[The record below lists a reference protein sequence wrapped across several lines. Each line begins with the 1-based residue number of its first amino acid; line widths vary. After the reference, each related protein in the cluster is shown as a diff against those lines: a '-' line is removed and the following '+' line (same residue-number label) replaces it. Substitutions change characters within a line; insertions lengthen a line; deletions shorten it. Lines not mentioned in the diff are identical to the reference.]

1 MQQQFDSYTQKPV
14 TNKVTQVKDNLVN
27 DGKNSFQLGL
37 DVAAGQAALAVL
49 RAFVIPAK
57 VSLVDRLTGK
67 GAFIKKVANSTY
79 GSLAIAATF
88 HVVASIVG
96 NDKLSRVAKLALDAA
111 TVEAASTLPI
121 QKWVDR
127 IADKMFNNSAV
138 AAVLD
143 STKNSDTQD

>member
-1 MQQQFDSYTQKPV
+1 MQQQFKTGNTV
-14 TNKVTQVKDNLVN
+14 TSKMSQIKDNLID
-27 DGKNSFQLGL
+27 DGKSSFQIGL

-49 RAFVIPAK
+49 RSFVIPAK

-96 NDKLSRVAKLALDAA
+96 NAKLSRVAKLALDAA

-121 QKWVDR
+121 QKWVDSV
-127 IADKMFNNSAV
+127 ADKLFNNDAV
-138 AAVLD
+138 NAVLD
-143 STKNSDTQD
+143 STGTAKNKED

>member
-1 MQQQFDSYTQKPV
+1 MQQQFKKSGVVGKMGQI
-14 TNKVTQVKDNLVN
+14 KDNLID
-27 DGKNSFQLGL
+27 DGKSSFQIGL
-37 DVAAGQAALAVL
+37 DVAAGQAALSIL
-49 RAFVIPAK
+49 RAFVVPVK

-67 GAFIKKVANSTY
+67 GALIKKVANSTY

-96 NDKLSRVAKLALDAA
+96 NDKLSRIAKLALNAA

-121 QKWVDR
+121 QQWVDN

-138 AAVLD
+138 TAVL
-143 STKNSDTQD
+143 SGTKSNADKED